1 MSGST
6 DVSRNRSPAASK
18 LRWWERHR
26 ASPLTPHSGQVRRRG
41 TGRLVVASNRLPVSL
56 ERTDG
61 GAWRA
66 QPAAGG
72 LVTALD
78 PVMRRRGGLW
88 LGWPGVAGAGDQA
101 LSEAL
106 ARTAGDPPCPLQAV
120 DLDAREQE
128 AFYLGFC
135 NQVLWP
141 AFHGFPARI
150 RSEASWWEAYRAV
163 NRRFARTLHGLA
175 RWDDLVW
182 VHDYHLMLVARE
194 LRQMG
199 TADHRLSFFLHIP
212 FPGPRVLAR
221 VPRHRELLQGLLEF
235 DLLGFQREEDRRHFL
250 SCVEAFVPEALA
262 PDGGG
267 AEPKLGGRRTVT
279 RSFPISIDFDE
290 FARGAESPEVL
301 AESREI
307 RQEVGDHTSLVLG
320 VDRLDYSKGIPA
332 KLRGLARVLERRP
345 SLRGRLTLVQ
355 LVVPS
360 RDVIPAYRET
370 HREIETL
377 VKEINGRWA
386 DDGWTPVRYDYGRWS
401 RERLL
406 AHYRSADM
414 ALVTPLNDGMNLVA
428 KEYCAAN
435 AGDGVL
441 VLSVHAG
448 AADELGKA
456 AVMVDPASPDSIAQ
470 GILDALC
477 MPERERRLA
486 MREAREHLRTHD
498 VHGWVGSFMA
508 ESIRAG

>member
-1 MSGST
+1 MSGSP
-6 DVSRNRSPAASK
+6 DVTRSRRLQTPK
-18 LRWWERHR
+18 TRWWERR
-26 ASPLTPHSGQVRRRG
+26 RSSPLTPYPGSNRRRG
-41 TGRLVVASNRLPVSL
+41 AGRLLVASNRLPVTL
-56 ERTDG
+56 ERVGDG
-61 GAWRA
+61 GWRA
-66 QPAAGG
+66 RPAAGG

-88 LGWPGVAGAGDQA
+88 LGWPGVAGAGD
-101 LSEAL
+101 EAL
-106 ARTAGDPPCPLQAV
+106 ASALAEAPGDPPCPLQAV
-120 DLDAREQE
+120 ELDAREQE
-128 AFYLGFC
+128 AFYLGFS

-141 AFHGFPARI
+141 AFHGFPDRV
-150 RSEASWWEAYRAV
+150 RFKASWWEAYRTV
-163 NRRFARTLHGLA
+163 NRRFARTLHGVA
-175 RWDDLVW
+175 RWDDLIW
-182 VHDYHLMLVARE
+182 VHDYHLMLLARE

-199 TADHRLSFFLHIP
+199 AADHRLSFFLHIP
-212 FPGPRVLAR
+212 FPEPRVLAR
-221 VPRHRELLQGLLEF
+221 IPWHRQLLRGLLDF

-250 SCVEAFVPEALA
+250 SCVEEFVPEALA
-262 PDGGG
+262 SDEG
-267 AEPKLGGRRTVT
+267 ARGPRLDGRRTLT

-307 RQEVGDHTSLVLG
+307 RQEVGDHTSLALG

-332 KLRGLARVLERRP
+332 KLRGLARILERRP
-345 SLRGRLTLVQ
+345 SLRGRLTLIQ

-370 HREIETL
+370 RREIEGL
-377 VKEINGRWA
+377 VEEINERWG
-386 DDGWTPVRYDYGRWS
+386 DDGWTPVWYHYGRWS

-406 AHYRSADM
+406 AHYRNADM

-441 VLSVHAG
+441 VLSAHAG
-448 AADELGKA
+448 AADELSEA
-456 AVMVDPASPDSIAQ
+456 AVVVDPTSPDSIAR
-470 GILDALC
+470 GVLDALC

-498 VHGWVGSFMA
+498 VHRWVGSFMA